1 MQLPETPSATVSRRY
16 LTTLMVIV
24 TLGVLISAFDS
35 VARNDALPLI
45 LKYLHMNIAA
55 GGMVLSAGFIA
66 TTLGN
71 LFVGPIM
78 DRLGRKRVF
87 VFSLIAIA
95 ITSGFTAFIQNV
107 IEYVLVGFFS
117 GVVLTV
123 IEIGNVLVA
132 EEAPKQTRG
141 LLSGIVTA
149 GFPMG
154 TIVIGLVGAVVLPS
168 GNWRLLFLL
177 SFSSILLAIIA
188 QFALR
193 EPPRSAEALR
203 IKHERARI
211 QRGEHIATTF
221 GIDEDK
227 AVRMEWSQIFAPD
240 LRKQTIVTSLFGVL
254 VNFAVGFVLVIG
266 VEYFVLYDHLG
277 IAAASLALT
286 VEGVFTLVGE
296 IVAGWLADRWPS
308 RNLLIVWNLIGAVIV
323 ALFAVRGSAVWIYV
337 LMAAFGFFGQGYQG
351 TWWRYLNDSFPTRA
365 RGTGSAFVTAVYFFG
380 FIFAPT
386 MYGEILNSGHLIRAP
401 LVSAAFVV
409 VGSLILL
416 AGRVIPP
423 RRELEELAT

>member
-1 MQLPETPSATVSRRY
+1 MQQPQSELRSVSPRY
-16 LTTLMVIV
+16 LTVLMIVV
-24 TLGVLISAFDS
+24 TLGVLVSAFDS

-45 LKYLHMNIAA
+45 LKYLHMNVAA

-78 DRLGRKRVF
+78 DRWGRKRVF
-87 VFSLIAIA
+87 VYSMIAIA
-95 ITSGFTAFIQNV
+95 LTSGFTAFIQNV
-107 IEYVLVGFFS
+107 VEYILVGFFS
-117 GVVLTV
+117 GIVLTV

-132 EEAPKQTRG
+132 EEAPKESRG

-177 SFSSILLAIIA
+177 SFTSIILAVVA
-188 QFALR
+188 HFALR

-203 IKHERARI
+203 VKRESARI
-211 QRGEHIATTF
+211 RHGEHVATTF

-227 AVRMEWSQIFAPD
+227 AVRREWAQIFAPD
-240 LRKQTIVTSLFGVL
+240 LRRQTIVASLFGIL
-254 VNFAVGFVLVIG
+254 VNFSVGFVLVVG
-266 VEYFVLYDHLG
+266 VEYFVIFDHLG

-286 VEGVFTLVGE
+286 VEGIFTLVGE
-296 IVAGWLADRWPS
+296 IVAGWLADRWAS
-308 RNLLIVWNLIGAVIV
+308 RNLLIVWNIIGAVVV
-323 ALFAVRGSAVWIYV
+323 ALFAVRGGPAWIYA

-386 MYGEILNSGHLIRAP
+386 MYGQILNSGHLTVAP
-401 LVSAAFVV
+401 LLSAGIVL
-409 VGSLILL
+409 VGALILF
-416 AGRVIPP
+416 AGRKIPP